1 MSPIFKSSMSRTAD
15 ISPLSVLLSRVD
27 AAADGAPTRDT
38 VASGFPSV
46 DKMLGGGF
54 RRGDLIVLGGD
65 VSSGKSALALAV
77 ALRAA
82 LHHRV
87 VFVSGEMLPE
97 RVHERALA
105 IEGRARIDDLR
116 RGSLNDVTRAQV
128 GAAAVRLR
136 DRLPV
141 IERAT
146 SGGIADLGAVI
157 DGLPDTALLVVDQ
170 IEGLASTDR
179 RMAEEAAAAIKALKS
194 MALERRIAILATSQ
208 LPNLET
214 RKDRRPTLD
223 DFGAMGA
230 TKQYA
235 DVVLALYREELYDQA
250 RDITGAT
257 ELFVRKNRNGR
268 TGYVDLYFY
277 AQWLRFEDMLDP
289 DL

>member
-1 MSPIFKSSMSRTAD
+1 MARNPD
-15 ISPLSVLLSRVD
+15 ISPLSVALSRVD
-27 AAADGAPTRDT
+27 AAADGVPARDT
-38 VASGFPSV
+38 IASGFPSL

-65 VSSGKSALALAV
+65 VGSGKSALALAI

-82 LHHRV
+82 VHHKT

-97 RVHERALA
+97 RIHERALA
-105 IEGRARIDDLR
+105 IEGRARVDDLR
-116 RGSLNDVTRAQV
+116 RGSLSDATRAQV

-141 IERAT
+141 IERA
-146 SGGIADLGAVI
+146 SHNGVADLGALL
-157 DGLPDTALLVVDQ
+157 DGLPDTEFLVADQ
-170 IEGLASTDR
+170 IEGLGSTNR
-179 RMAEEAAAAIKALKS
+179 EMAEEMAISVKALK
-194 MALERRIAILATSQ
+194 ALALQRRVGILATSQ
-208 LPNLET
+208 LPNLT
-214 RKDRRPTLD
+214 DRSDRRPTLD
-223 DFGAMGA
+223 DFGGRGA

-235 DVVLALYREELYDQA
+235 DVVLGLYREEMYDRA

>member
-1 MSPIFKSSMSRTAD
+1 MPRNPD
-15 ISPLSVLLSRVD
+15 ISPLSVALSRVD
-27 AAADGAPTRDT
+27 AAADGNPARDT
-38 VASGFPSV
+38 VASGFPSL

-65 VSSGKSALALAV
+65 VGSGKSALALAI

-82 LHHRV
+82 PHYKT

-97 RVHERALA
+97 RIHERALA
-105 IEGRARIDDLR
+105 IEGRARVDDLR
-116 RGSLNDVTRAQV
+116 RGSLSDETRVQV

-136 DRLPV
+136 DRLPI
-141 IERAT
+141 IERASH
-146 SGGIADLGAVI
+146 SGVADLGPLL
-157 DGLPDTALLVVDQ
+157 DGLPETELLIVDQ
-170 IEGLASTDR
+170 IEGLTSTER
-179 RMAEEAAAAIKALKS
+179 QMAEGAAIAIKALK
-194 MALERRIAILATSQ
+194 ALALSRRVAILATSQ
-208 LPNLET
+208 LPNLGDRT
-214 RKDRRPTLD
+214 DRRPTLD

-235 DVVLALYREELYDQA
+235 DVVLALYREEMYDQA

>member
-1 MSPIFKSSMSRTAD
+1 MPRNPD
-15 ISPLSVLLSRVD
+15 ISPLSVALARVD
-27 AAADGAPTRDT
+27 AAADGAPVRDT
-38 VASGFPSV
+38 IASGYASL

-54 RRGDLIVLGGD
+54 RRGDLIILGGD
-65 VSSGKSALALAV
+65 VGSGKSALSLAI

-82 LHHRV
+82 MLHRT
-87 VFVSGEMLPE
+87 VFVSGEMIPE
-97 RVHERALA
+97 RIHERALA
-105 IEGRARIDDLR
+105 MEGRARVDDLR
-116 RGSLNDVTRAQV
+116 RGTLTDETRAQV

-146 SGGIADLGAVI
+146 HGGVADLGPLL
-157 DGLPDTALLVVDQ
+157 DGLPDTELLVVDQ
-170 IEGLASTDR
+170 IDGLGSTDR
-179 RMAEEAAAAIKALKS
+179 HMAEAAANAIKGLKLL
-194 MALERRIAILATSQ
+194 ALERRIAIVATSQ
-208 LPNLET
+208 LPNLTE
-214 RKDRRPTLD
+214 REDRRPTLD
-223 DFGAMGA
+223 DFGGMGA

-235 DVVLALYREELYDQA
+235 DVVLALYREEQYHEA

-257 ELFVRKNRNGR
+257 ELLVRKNRNGR

>member
-1 MSPIFKSSMSRTAD
+1 MARNPD
-15 ISPLSVLLSRVD
+15 ISPLSVALSRVD
-27 AAADGAPTRDT
+27 AAADGAPARDT
-38 VASGFPSV
+38 IASGFPSL

-54 RRGDLIVLGGD
+54 RRGDLIILGGD
-65 VSSGKSALALAV
+65 VGSGKSALALAI

-82 LHHRV
+82 VHHST

-97 RVHERALA
+97 RIHERALA
-105 IEGRARIDDLR
+105 IEGRARVDDLR
-116 RGSLNDVTRAQV
+116 RGSLNDATRAQV

-146 SGGIADLGAVI
+146 DKGVAGLGQLL
-157 DGLPDTALLVVDQ
+157 DGLPDTELLVADQ
-170 IEGLASTDR
+170 IEGLGSTDR
-179 RMAEEAAAAIKALKS
+179 AMAEELAISIKALKAT
-194 MALERRIAILATSQ
+194 ALERRVAIVATSQ
-208 LPNLET
+208 LPNLTE
-214 RKDRRPTLD
+214 REDRRPTLD
-223 DFGAMGA
+223 DFGGMGA
-230 TKQYA
+230 AKQYA
-235 DVVLALYREELYDQA
+235 DVVLGLYREEMYDQA

>member
-1 MSPIFKSSMSRTAD
+1 MARNPD
-15 ISPLSVLLSRVD
+15 ISPLSVALARVD
-27 AAADGAPTRDT
+27 AAADGAPVRDT
-38 VASGFPSV
+38 IASGYASL

-54 RRGDLIVLGGD
+54 RRGDLIILGGD
-65 VSSGKSALALAV
+65 VGSGKSALSLAI

-82 LHHRV
+82 MHHRT
-87 VFVSGEMLPE
+87 VFVSGEMIPE
-97 RVHERALA
+97 RIHERALA
-105 IEGRARIDDLR
+105 MEGRARVDDLR
-116 RGSLNDVTRAQV
+116 RGSLTDKTRAQV

-146 SGGIADLGAVI
+146 HGGVADLGPLL
-157 DGLPDTALLVVDQ
+157 DGLPDTELLVVDQ
-170 IEGLASTDR
+170 IDGLGSTDR
-179 RMAEEAAAAIKALKS
+179 HMAEAAANAIKGLKLL
-194 MALERRIAILATSQ
+194 ALERRIAIVATSQ
-208 LPNLET
+208 LPNLTE
-214 RKDRRPTLD
+214 REDRRPTLD
-223 DFGAMGA
+223 DFGGMGA

-235 DVVLALYREELYDQA
+235 DVVLALYREEQYHEA

-257 ELFVRKNRNGR
+257 ELLVRKNRNGR

>member
-1 MSPIFKSSMSRTAD
+1 MSRSAD
-15 ISPLSVLLSRVD
+15 ISPLSVLLSKVD

-38 VASGFPSV
+38 IASGFASL
-46 DKMLGGGF
+46 DKVLGGGF

-65 VSSGKSALALAV
+65 VGSGKSALALAI

-82 LHHRV
+82 KQSKT

-97 RVHERALA
+97 RIHERALA
-105 IEGRARIDDLR
+105 IEGRARVDDLR
-116 RGSLNDVTRAQV
+116 RGSLTDVTRAQV

-136 DRLPV
+136 NKLPI

-146 SGGIADLGAVI
+146 SGGVGALGALL
-157 DGLPDTALLVVDQ
+157 DGLPDTELLVVDQ
-170 IEGLASTDR
+170 IEGLGSSDR
-179 RMAEEAAAAIKALKS
+179 RLAEEAAVTVKALKS
-194 MALERRIAILATSQ
+194 VALERKIAILATSQ
-208 LPNLET
+208 LPNLQD
-214 RKDRRPTLD
+214 RADRRPTLE
-223 DFGAMGA
+223 DFGALGA

-235 DVVLALYREELYDQA
+235 DVVLGLYREEMYDQA

-257 ELFVRKNRNGR
+257 ELLVRKNRNGR
-268 TGYVDLYFY
+268 TGYIDLYFY

>member
-1 MSPIFKSSMSRTAD
+1 MSRTPD
-15 ISPLSVLLSRVD
+15 ISPLSVALSRVD

-38 VASGFPSV
+38 VASGFPSL

-65 VSSGKSALALAV
+65 VASGKSALALAI

-82 LHHRV
+82 V
-87 VFVSGEMLPE
+87 NNVTIFVSGEMLPE
-97 RVHERALA
+97 RIHERALA
-105 IEGRARIDDLR
+105 IEGRARVDDLR
-116 RGSLNDVTRAQV
+116 RGTLSDATRAQV
-128 GAAAVRLR
+128 GAAAIRLR
-136 DRLPV
+136 GRLPI

-146 SGGIADLGAVI
+146 AAGVAHLASLL
-157 DGLPDTALLVVDQ
+157 DGLPDIELMVVDQ

-179 RMAEEAAAAIKALKS
+179 RMAEDAAATIKALKS
-194 MALERRIAILATSQ
+194 LALERRIAILATSQ
-208 LPNLET
+208 LPNLEA
-214 RKDRRPTLD
+214 RDDRRPTLE
-223 DFGAMGA
+223 DFGGMGA

-235 DVVLALYREELYDQA
+235 DVVLGLYREELYEQA

>member
-1 MSPIFKSSMSRTAD
+1 MARNPD
-15 ISPLSVLLSRVD
+15 ISPLSVALSRVD
-27 AAADGAPTRDT
+27 AAADGAPVRDT
-38 VASGFPSV
+38 IASGFPSL

-65 VSSGKSALALAV
+65 VGSGKSALALAI

-82 LHHRV
+82 VNNRT

-97 RVHERALA
+97 RIHERALA
-105 IEGRARIDDLR
+105 IEGRARVDDLR
-116 RGSLNDVTRAQV
+116 RGALSDETRAQV

-136 DRLPV
+136 DRLPL
-141 IERAT
+141 IERA
-146 SGGIADLGAVI
+146 SHGGVSDLGPLL
-157 DGLPDTALLVVDQ
+157 DGLPDTELLVVDQ
-170 IEGLASTDR
+170 IDGLGSTDR
-179 RMAEEAAAAIKALKS
+179 HMAEAAAIAIKGLKLI
-194 MALERRIAILATSQ
+194 ALERRVAILATSQ
-208 LPNLET
+208 LPNLTDRE
-214 RKDRRPTLD
+214 DRRPTLD
-223 DFGAMGA
+223 DFGGMGA

-235 DVVLALYREELYDQA
+235 DVVLGLYREELYREA

>member
-1 MSPIFKSSMSRTAD
+1 MARNPD
-15 ISPLSVLLSRVD
+15 ISPLSVALSRVD
-27 AAADGAPTRDT
+27 AAADGAPARDT
-38 VASGFPSV
+38 VASGFPSL

-65 VSSGKSALALAV
+65 VGSGKSALALAI

-82 LHHRV
+82 KHHRT

-105 IEGRARIDDLR
+105 IEGRARVDDLR
-116 RGSLNDVTRAQV
+116 RGSLSESTRAQV

-141 IERAT
+141 IERA
-146 SGGIADLGAVI
+146 SHGGVEDLGPLL
-157 DGLPDTALLVVDQ
+157 DGLPETELLVVDQ

-179 RMAEEAAAAIKALKS
+179 QMAEVAADSIKALKLL
-194 MALERRIAILATSQ
+194 ALERRIAILVTSQ
-208 LPNLET
+208 LPNLGDRE
-214 RKDRRPTLD
+214 DRRPTLD
-223 DFGAMGA
+223 DFGGHGA

-235 DVVLALYREELYDQA
+235 DVVLAIYREELYAQA

>member
-1 MSPIFKSSMSRTAD
+1 MPRNPD
-15 ISPLSVLLSRVD
+15 ISPLSVALSRVD
-27 AAADGAPTRDT
+27 AAADGNPARDT
-38 VASGFPSV
+38 VASGFPSL
-46 DKMLGGGF
+46 DKILGGGF

-65 VSSGKSALALAV
+65 VGSGKSALALAI

-82 LHHRV
+82 MHHKS

-97 RVHERALA
+97 RIHERALA
-105 IEGRARIDDLR
+105 IEGRARVDDLR
-116 RGSLNDVTRAQV
+116 RGALNDETRAQV

-141 IERAT
+141 IERAS
-146 SGGIADLGAVI
+146 SGGVADLGPMLE
-157 DGLPDTALLVVDQ
+157 GLPEAELLVVDQ
-170 IEGLASTDR
+170 IDGLTSTDR
-179 RMAEEAAAAIKALKS
+179 QMAEEAAIAVKALKS
-194 MALERRIAILATSQ
+194 LALSRRIAIVATSQ
-208 LPNLET
+208 LLDLSD

-223 DFGAMGA
+223 DFGALGA

-235 DVVLALYREELYDQA
+235 DVVLALYREEMYDQA

-257 ELFVRKNRNGR
+257 ELLVRKNRNGR

>member
-1 MSPIFKSSMSRTAD
+1 MARNPD
-15 ISPLSVLLSRVD
+15 ISPLSVALSRVD
-27 AAADGAPTRDT
+27 AAADGAPARDT
-38 VASGFPSV
+38 IASGFPSL

-65 VSSGKSALALAV
+65 VGSGKSALALAI

-82 LHHRV
+82 VHHQTV
-87 VFVSGEMLPE
+87 IVSGEMLPE
-97 RVHERALA
+97 RIHERALA
-105 IEGRARIDDLR
+105 IEGRARVDDLR
-116 RGSLNDVTRAQV
+116 RGSLSDATRAQV

-141 IERAT
+141 IERA
-146 SGGIADLGAVI
+146 SHNGVADLGPLL
-157 DGLPDTALLVVDQ
+157 DGLPDTELLVADQ
-170 IEGLASTDR
+170 IEGLGSTDR
-179 RMAEEAAAAIKALKS
+179 AMAEEMAISVKALKAL
-194 MALERRIAILATSQ
+194 ALERRVAILATSQ
-208 LPNLET
+208 LPNLTE
-214 RKDRRPTLD
+214 RSDRRPTLD
-223 DFGAMGA
+223 DFGGMGA

-235 DVVLALYREELYDQA
+235 DVVLGLYREEMYDQA

>member
-1 MSPIFKSSMSRTAD
+1 MGRSSD
-15 ISPLSVLLSRVD
+15 ISPLSVVLSRVD
-27 AAADGAPTRDT
+27 AAADGSPTRDT
-38 VASGFPSV
+38 IASGFPSV

-54 RRGDLIVLGGD
+54 RRGDLIVRGGD
-65 VSSGKSALALAV
+65 VGSGKSALALAI

-82 LHHRV
+82 GQHST

-105 IEGRARIDDLR
+105 IEGRARVDDLR
-116 RGSLNDVTRAQV
+116 RGTLTEENRAQV

-136 DRLPV
+136 DRLPI

-146 SGGIADLGAVI
+146 AGGVASLGALL
-157 DGLPDTALLVVDQ
+157 DGLPDTALLIADQ
-170 IEGLASTDR
+170 IEGLGSSDR
-179 RMAEEAAAAIKALKS
+179 RMAEEAAATIKALKTL
-194 MALERRIAILATSQ
+194 ALERKVAILATSQ
-208 LPNLET
+208 LPNLQD
-214 RKDRRPTLD
+214 RQDRRPTLE

-235 DVVLALYREELYDQA
+235 DVVLAIYREEMYDQA

-257 ELFVRKNRNGR
+257 ELLIRKNRNGR

>member
-1 MSPIFKSSMSRTAD
+1 MARNPD
-15 ISPLSVLLSRVD
+15 ISPLSVALSRVD
-27 AAADGAPTRDT
+27 AAADGTPARDT
-38 VASGFPSV
+38 IASGFPSL

-65 VSSGKSALALAV
+65 VGSGKSALALAV
-77 ALRAA
+77 AIRAA
-82 LHHRV
+82 MHHRT

-97 RVHERALA
+97 RIHERALA
-105 IEGRARIDDLR
+105 IEGRARVDDLR
-116 RGSLNDVTRAQV
+116 RGSLSDTTRVQV

-141 IERAT
+141 IERA
-146 SGGIADLGAVI
+146 SHGGVGDLGPLL
-157 DGLPDTALLVVDQ
+157 DGLPDAELLVVDQ

-179 RMAEEAAAAIKALKS
+179 EMAEEAAISIKALKS
-194 MALERRIAILATSQ
+194 LALERRIAILATSQ
-208 LPNLET
+208 LPNLTE
-214 RKDRRPTLD
+214 RDDRRPTLD
-223 DFGAMGA
+223 DFGGRGA
-230 TKQYA
+230 TKQFA
-235 DVVLALYREELYDQA
+235 DVVLGLYREEMYAQG

>member
-1 MSPIFKSSMSRTAD
+1 MARNPD
-15 ISPLSVLLSRVD
+15 ISPLSVALSRVD
-27 AAADGAPTRDT
+27 AAADGAPARDT
-38 VASGFPSV
+38 IASGFPSL

-65 VSSGKSALALAV
+65 VGSGKSALALAI

-82 LHHRV
+82 VHHKT

-97 RVHERALA
+97 RIHERALA
-105 IEGRARIDDLR
+105 IEGRARVDDLR
-116 RGSLNDVTRAQV
+116 RGSLSDATRAQV

-141 IERAT
+141 IERA
-146 SGGIADLGAVI
+146 SHNGVADLGPLL
-157 DGLPDTALLVVDQ
+157 DGLPDTELLVADQ
-170 IEGLASTDR
+170 IEGLGSTDR
-179 RMAEEAAAAIKALKS
+179 AMAEEMAISVKALKAL
-194 MALERRIAILATSQ
+194 ALERRVAILATSQ
-208 LPNLET
+208 LPNLTE
-214 RKDRRPTLD
+214 RSDRRPTLD
-223 DFGAMGA
+223 DFGGMGA

-235 DVVLALYREELYDQA
+235 DVVLGLYREEMYDQA